1 MSALGQHLLDRATI
15 TEAQLEQ
22 AVALQHQLGG
32 RLGTCLLE
40 LGLLTEPLLLQ
51 ALSEQLGVPAAAAAD
66 LSSIPPEALAVLPKK
81 TAIRSRAVPFGVSGN
96 SVDIAMLD
104 VGDLTLEDELSF
116 VAGRKVR
123 FHVTTELRLA
133 QALARYY
140 GNDISLRLTSLGQQ
154 LSHRLAS
161 AARTPTPVQEPAKR
175 PGRANFSDT
184 SDHSVIPRIVAR
196 RDPEAPASIPLTP
209 KERASL
215 LEIRKG
221 DRKVAPTTT
230 AQEAFTLSLVRA
242 ETSSD
247 VGQALQYVLAHHFVR
262 ILLFRVSGTRQEV
275 TGWLAEGPDVDF
287 EWFDHY
293 SIGLRQSSIFR
304 QLLSSQRAFVGY
316 LDPHPSHA
324 ALARCWGGS
333 LDYECLLFP
342 VFVRGRLVCVAY
354 GDRASLGLSDI
365 DLPLIEGLAGKA
377 ALAFERCILRRKLQ
391 ST

>member
-1 MSALGQHLLDRATI
+1 MSALGQHLLDRAAI
-15 TEAQLEQ
+15 TETQLEQ
-22 AVALQHQLGG
+22 AVALQQQLGG

-51 ALSEQLGVPAAAAAD
+51 ALSEQLGVPAATESD

-81 TAIRSRAVPFGVSGN
+81 TAIRSRAVPFAVSRN

-133 QALARYY
+133 EALAKYY
-140 GNDISLRLTSLGQQ
+140 GSDISLRLASLGQQ
-154 LSHRLAS
+154 LSHRRVSKRHAQHRTQVSVRSTSKS
-161 AARTPTPVQEPAKR
+161 AYSKGFARTVIRHPASSGKR
-175 PGRANFSDT
+175 
-184 SDHSVIPRIVAR
+184 
-196 RDPEAPASIPLTP
+196 EAPASIPLTAQ
-209 KERASL
+209 ERASL
-215 LEIRKG
+215 LEVRKR
-221 DRKVAPTTT
+221 DRKSLSATS
-230 AQEAFTLSLVRA
+230 AHEAFTRDLVRA

-247 VGQALQYVLAHHFVR
+247 VGQALLGELAHHFVR
-262 ILLFRVSGTRQEV
+262 ILLFRVSGSRQEV
-275 TGWLAEGPDVDF
+275 TGWLAEGPEVDF

-293 SIGLRQSSIFR
+293 SVGLRQSSIFR
-304 QLLSSQRAFVGY
+304 QLLSTRRAFIGR
-316 LDPHPSHA
+316 LDPHPGHL

-354 GDRASLGLSDI
+354 GDRASLGLADM
-365 DLPLIEGLAGKA
+365 DLSHIEGLARKA

-391 ST
+391 SA